1 MIRAPDTDFLPQVS
15 RAGPAVRDTPDRQT
29 VGGSPARRCKDGAR
43 RHSAPAVS
51 PKIFLMGGTAA
62 LPRLARVMHGQ
73 EEPLPWA
80 AELVID
86 AGGVARLDLDLQSFR
101 HVPSGT
107 CRVIDAEV
115 L

>member
-1 MIRAPDTDFLPQVS
+1 
-15 RAGPAVRDTPDRQT
+15 
-29 VGGSPARRCKDGAR
+29 
-43 RHSAPAVS
+43 VS

-62 LPRLARVMHGQ
+62 LPRLARVMPGQ

-80 AELVID
+80 ELVID
-86 AGGVARLDLDLQSFR
+86 AGGMARLDLDLQSFR